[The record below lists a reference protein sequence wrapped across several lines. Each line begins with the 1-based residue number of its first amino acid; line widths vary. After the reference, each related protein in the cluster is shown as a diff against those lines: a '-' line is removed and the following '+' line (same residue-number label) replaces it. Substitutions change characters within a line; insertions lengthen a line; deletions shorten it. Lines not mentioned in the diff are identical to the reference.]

1 MAAGL
6 NSFGIAAGAGFG
18 KALAEWVAAGEP
30 PYDLWAVDVRRFG
43 PHHNN
48 KQYLFERTREAMG
61 RHYLLPYPKWELVT
75 GRYGRGRG
83 GGEGE
88 RTSVTGREEDC
99 VEWSSYWNTY
109 SVFSTSP

>member
-1 MAAGL
+1 MCTDIPLIMHKKVIDTLPPIPCLQVRNYYVARGL

-75 GRYGRGRG
+75 GR
-83 GGEGE
+83 
-88 RTSVTGREEDC
+88 
-99 VEWSSYWNTY
+99 
-109 SVFSTSP
+109 